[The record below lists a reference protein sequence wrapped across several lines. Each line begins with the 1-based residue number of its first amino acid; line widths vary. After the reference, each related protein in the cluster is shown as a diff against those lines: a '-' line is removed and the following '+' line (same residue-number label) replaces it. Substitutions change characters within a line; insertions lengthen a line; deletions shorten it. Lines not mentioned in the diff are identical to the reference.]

1 MELPLELLKTLEFA
15 MTAML
20 LLNSYQSLWTGR
32 SF

>member
-1 MELPLELLKTLEFA
+1 